1 MEDKQGFVL
10 FYRKIH
16 EWDWYTDS
24 FTFHL
29 FFHCITSANH
39 KTKKWRGIEIK
50 RGQFLTGRKK
60 LSVETGLSEQQ
71 VRTCLKRLKSTNE
84 LTIESTNSYSII
96 TVNNYDLY
104 QPILKNQPTK
114 TQSNNQHLTTT
125 NNDNNISNISYINIS
140 LSDKKIT
147 NDEREILKNYIL
159 RQKRKPDNIDAYMK
173 AIIKNGDWVSIVET
187 EKKRLQ
193 IKEEKKK
200 KQEELKQE
208 IIKEDNLTPEEEAL
222 KIAEIQKKIR
232 ENRLKRRKN

>member
-1 MEDKQGFVL
+1 MEDKHGFVL

-39 KTKKWRGIEIK
+39 KPKKWRGIEIK

-104 QPILKNQPTK
+104 QQFSENQPAK
-114 TQSNNQHLTTT
+114 SHSINQHLTTT
-125 NNDNNISNISYINIS
+125 NNDNNNSTISYINIS
-140 LSDKKIT
+140 LSIE
-147 NDEREILKNYIL
+147 EREILKKYIL
-159 RQKRKPDNIDAYMK
+159 SKPRKEPIHDWDAYF
-173 AIIKNGDWVSIVET
+173 AIINKNGSLR
-187 EKKRLQ
+187 EKLEKAKKWLQ
-193 IKEEKKK
+193 AKEEKEKIKVIKK
-200 KQEELKQE
+200 EEF
-208 IIKEDNLTPEEEAL
+208 IITPEEDQ
-222 KIAEIQKKIR
+222 KIREVQKKIR
-232 ENRLKRRKN
+232 GAKK

>member
-24 FTFHL
+24 YTFHL
-29 FFHCITSANH
+29 FFHCITCANH
-39 KTKKWRGIEIK
+39 KPKNWRGIKIN

-84 LTIESTNSYSII
+84 LTIESTNAYSII

-114 TQSNNQHLTTT
+114 TQSINQRLTTT
-125 NNDNNISNISYINIS
+125 NNDNKDISNTSYINIS
-140 LSDKKIT
+140 LSNKKIT
-147 NDEREILKNYIL
+147 KEEREILRNYLL
-159 RQKRKPDNIDAYMK
+159 RQKRKPDNPEAYIK
-173 AIIKNGDWVSIVET
+173 TLIKNGDWVEIVEK

-193 IKEEKKK
+193 AKEEKREKEE
-200 KQEELKQE
+200 KQKQILKQVQNDENDEKE
-208 IIKEDNLTPEEEAL
+208 IEQ
-222 KIAEIQKKIR
+222 IQKRIR
-232 ENRLKRRKN
+232 ENFKKRRTN